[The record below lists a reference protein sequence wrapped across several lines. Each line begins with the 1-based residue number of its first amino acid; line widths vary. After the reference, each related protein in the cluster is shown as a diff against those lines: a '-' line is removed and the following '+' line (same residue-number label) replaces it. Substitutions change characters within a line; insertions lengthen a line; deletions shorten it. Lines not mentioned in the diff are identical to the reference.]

1 MGVDPR
7 RVWLPDPVSTNPRI
21 AILPREA
28 SSVAVTTAIAR
39 GAWAVAIVFIALDI
53 PVLVDVLADRGLLS
67 VLPVPLAALVL
78 MAILLVLAGVVPGI
92 ATRLLFILGGAALTI
107 VFVVTLL
114 TADPSLNGEAAYLLN
129 RPAIALVLLA
139 PVTMRPGPGLVWSAI
154 GLGVGT
160 ATFFVATL
168 IAGLPFAPGWGLFT
182 SWAAYAAA
190 YLIITIVRVTQATA
204 VPDLSRLED
213 ETRRMALENQFEE
226 RAAALIHDTVLGD
239 LTAVM
244 NSPAQLDDRARERFR
259 SDVSTLKDLSWL
271 RQTDLPFAV
280 DDSDAALRN
289 GTIALVSEMQWRGLS
304 VDLTGNNDSV
314 VRLTDDVMA
323 ALLAALRACFEN
335 VLAHSGT
342 RSAEL
347 VVGRTDGELTYM
359 VIDHGAGFDPGAV
372 PHDRL
377 GLRTSVVGRIEAHGG
392 SVRVWSQPGS
402 GTSVLISVPIPGD
415 ARPDG
420 ADREVRHDA

>member
-1 MGVDPR
+1 
-7 RVWLPDPVSTNPRI
+7 VSTNPRI

-39 GAWAVAIVFIALDI
+39 GAWAVAIVFVVLDI
-53 PVLVDVLADRGLLS
+53 PVLVDVLNARGIMS
-67 VLPVPLAALVL
+67 ALPLPLAALVT
-78 MAILLVLAGVVPGI
+78 MTILLAIAGLRPNTV
-92 ATRLLFILGGAALTI
+92 TRIVFIVGGAAVTI
-107 VFVVTLL
+107 VFIVALL
-114 TADPSLNGEAAYLLN
+114 AADPTLNGDAAYLLN

-139 PVTMRPGPGLVWSAI
+139 PVTMRPVSGLVWSTI
-154 GLGVGT
+154 GLASAT

-168 IAGLPFAPGWGLFT
+168 IAGQPFMPGWGLFT
-182 SWAAYAAA
+182 AWAAYSAAF
-190 YLIITIVRVTQATA
+190 LIITIVRATQVAA
-204 VPDLSRLED
+204 VPDLSRLEE

-244 NSPAQLDDRARERFR
+244 NSPAQLDDRARDRFR

-271 RQTDLPFAV
+271 RETDTAFAI
-280 DDSDAALRN
+280 DERDATLRN
-289 GTIALVSEMQWRGLS
+289 GTIALVSEMQWRGLT

-314 VRLTDDVMA
+314 VRLGDDVTA
-323 ALLAALRACFEN
+323 AVHAAMRACLEN

-342 RSAEL
+342 QSAEL
-347 VVGRTDGELTYM
+347 VAGGDETELTYM
-359 VIDHGAGFDPGAV
+359 VIDHGVGFDPSAV

-377 GLRTSVVGRIEAHGG
+377 GLRNSVVGRIEALGG

-402 GTSVLISVPIPGD
+402 GTSVLISVPQV
-415 ARPDG
+415 G
-420 ADREVRHDA
+420 AS